1 MNERIGWLL
10 VITAIAAAA
19 CQRAAQEVGG
29 TRRDEPTAAEE
40 VQPEPEEAGTFAPAA
55 FTAEELEAFERG
67 FAKEIELVR
76 AARARVDA
84 ATTPEERGKAMQE
97 QWEDA
102 TVPGGAQT
110 AGLTP
115 ERYREVRDNVTY
127 ILETLDLQGKIDAPM
142 EMDLSKATPEMRE
155 RMASDPFAKVPA
167 ESADALRARLDR
179 LAALWSEYVSL
190 GAMAG

>member
-10 VITAIAAAA
+10 LITAIAACA
-19 CQRAAQEVGG
+19 CQRAAQEVGD
-29 TRRDEPTAAEE
+29 TRQDEPTAAQE
-40 VQPEPEEAGTFAPAA
+40 VHPEPEEAGTFAPSA
-55 FTAEELEAFERG
+55 FTAEELDAFERG

-76 AARARVDA
+76 AARARADA
-84 ATTPEERGKAMQE
+84 ATTPDERGKAVQE
-97 QWEDA
+97 QWEDSTA
-102 TVPGGAQT
+102 PGGAQA

-127 ILETLDLQGKIDAPM
+127 VLETLDLQGKIDAPM
-142 EMDLSKATPEMRE
+142 EMDPSQATPAMRE
-155 RMASDPFAKVPA
+155 RMESDPFSRLPA